1 MRAGMAH
8 PEFTLRHRVWAWWQ
22 KPSPMRVS
30 LTFGSLL
37 AILAGAFLLSLVAG
51 SVSIPLDAVLTI
63 LLGGRAERAVWATIV
78 LDVRLPRAITAT
90 LAGAALAVSGV
101 QMQTL
106 FRNPLADP
114 YVLGVSS
121 GASLGVALVVLGV
134 GAASS
139 TALLSVA
146 GWLNN
151 VSITLAAVLGATT
164 VLLLVLLVSRQIRS
178 TVALLILGL
187 MLGYLTSAIVSL
199 LMAFSLSERMQA
211 YIAWTFGSFG
221 GVTWGQMPIFGPAIL
236 LGLGLA
242 LLHTKALNALLLGE
256 AYASSMGLAVAPARR
271 RIIVSAA
278 VLAGTVT
285 AFCGPIGFLGIAVPH
300 FCRALLYTADH
311 RVLLPTTI
319 MLGASCALLVDVIAQ
334 LPGSNTVLPLNAMLA
349 LIGAPVVAWVIFQR
363 SRTSAGL

>member
-1 MRAGMAH
+1 MAH
-8 PEFTLRHRVWAWWQ
+8 TEFTLRQRVWAWWQ

-30 LTFGSLL
+30 FTLGGLLT
-37 AILAGAFLLSLVAG
+37 ILAGAFLLSLVAG

-63 LLGGRAERAVWATIV
+63 LLGGQAERAVWATIV

-164 VLLLVLLVSRQIRS
+164 VLLLVLLVSRHIRS
-178 TVALLILGL
+178 TITLLILGL

-199 LMAFSLSERMQA
+199 LIAFSLSERMQA

-221 GVTWGQMPIFGPAIL
+221 GVTWGQMPIFAPATL

-271 RIIVSAA
+271 GIIVSAA

-300 FCRALLYTADH
+300 FCRALLHTADH
-311 RVLLPTTI
+311 RVLLPATI
-319 MLGASCALLVDVIAQ
+319 TLGASCALIIDVIAQ